1 LFFFRK
7 NVNPINGF
15 HPFVEIGQVTSDSFF
30 CTPSEEPQ
38 MFGVNAVVSKQVGDW
53 HFVLTFELDGV
64 DLAACCFDDGSVLV
78 SDSVFCEHERAVPLS
93 EGGLDC
99 FVDCSAGG
107 FNKSVLGFVDGW
119 VDVTALFD
127 DGPDNGLVSSW
138 TTIAKGATEIKPSE
152 IWGDG

>member
-1 LFFFRK
+1 
-7 NVNPINGF
+7 
-15 HPFVEIGQVTSDSFF
+15 
-30 CTPSEEPQ
+30 
-38 MFGVNAVVSKQVGDW
+38 
-53 HFVLTFELDGV
+53 
-64 DLAACCFDDGSVLV
+64 
-78 SDSVFCEHERAVPLS
+78 
-93 EGGLDC
+93 LDC